1 MLIFVSSLSFAGYN
15 PGYFKWYFT
24 TDKGYTY
31 ISKDTVI
38 SNYTITICSR
48 LVDAA
53 SYISED
59 TTLYTWDILN
69 AYYDG
74 EFLTDALNLS
84 VLSPYRYPIYLRLLR
99 FPLVLLYTWQ
109 VVDTCIQ
116 PANRMFPVGDLDSD
130 GIDDSLRV
138 DSTHIRITFLS
149 SDSVKVETDTLKILF
164 RQTRPIIL
172 YADSSDTIMYKNIKN
187 TYKFVL
193 KAKYIPYVG
202 YEYMRADTAE
212 YIYEYDYIRTS
223 TSDSAHISF
232 SAMLPEFFIK
242 NLVDLSTAEGHIIK
256 EHGTIYELYD
266 VSGRVIQRG
275 TVNLTNLRR
284 GIYFIK
290 GGSRIKKII
299 VR

>member
-15 PGYFKWYFT
+15 PGYFRWYSIA
-24 TDKGYTY
+24 DKGYTY

-38 SNYTITICSR
+38 SNYMTTICSR

-59 TTLYTWDILN
+59 TALYTWDSLN

-74 EFLTDALNLS
+74 EFLTEALNLS

-99 FPLVLLYTWQ
+99 FPLVISYTWQ

-116 PANRMFPVGDLDSD
+116 PANRMFPVGDLDLD

-138 DSTHIRITFLS
+138 DSAYIRIAFVS
-149 SDSVKVETDTLKILF
+149 SDSIKVETDTLKIVF
-164 RQTRPIIL
+164 RQTKPIIL

-193 KAKYIPYVG
+193 RAKYIPYVG

-223 TSDSAHISF
+223 TSDSAHISS

-242 NLVDLSTAEGHIIK
+242 NLVAVRITESYIMAGS
-256 EHGTIYELYD
+256 GTIYELYD

-275 TVNLTNLRR
+275 TVDPTNLRK

-290 GGSRIKKII
+290 ERNRIRKII